1 MKKQN
6 LFAVVG
12 AMLLSASAS
21 AAQIDYI
28 QTGFGSGTLGNGTFG
43 ATAPVSFTIRATG
56 DTANIQSCGGACLF
70 NDNLSASIEIGSLGT
85 FQFLTGTRFFSVGNI
100 VGFSRAGIGGLDLYN
115 TFVGSTWDMATSFGP
130 VPASG
135 EIFQWT
141 SSPVLTNGGTLVLG
155 TSSSSGIFQAT
166 VDGTTVVPVP
176 GSLLLLGTSLA
187 GLLAIGRRRKAT
199 AA

>member
-1 MKKQN
+1 MTKQN

-12 AMLLSASAS
+12 ALLLSASAS

-28 QTGFGSGTLGNGTFG
+28 QTGFGTGTLDGGAFG
-43 ATAPVSFTIRATG
+43 LQAPVSFTIRATG
-56 DTANIQSCGGACLF
+56 DTANIQSCGGGCLF

-100 VGFSRAGIGGLDLYN
+100 TGFSRDGIGGLDLYN
-115 TFVGSTWDMATSFGP
+115 TNVGSTWDMATSFGP
-130 VPASG
+130 FPASG
-135 EIFQWT
+135 QILQWST
-141 SSPVLTNGGTLVLG
+141 FPVLTTGGTLVLG
-155 TSSSSGIFQAT
+155 ESSSSGIFQAT

-176 GSLLLLGTSLA
+176 GSLLLLGSSLA